1 MTTIY
6 TFRGRNYLVYG
17 DVEDLIINEAR
28 ESFDEYLDDNFE
40 EINICGLL
48 YRPSVALKRV
58 DEIAYNETFCDYVSM
73 FEEEVKEREVDA
85 EELYEIKWG

>member
-6 TFRGRNYLVYG
+6 TFRGRNYPTYG

-28 ESFDEYLDDNFE
+28 EGFDEYLDDNFE

-58 DEIAYNETFCDYVSM
+58 DEIAYNEMFWDYADM
-73 FEEEVKEREVDA
+73 FVKEIEEREVDA
-85 EELYEIKWG
+85 EELYETKWG